1 MLCQSQSQSQSQ
13 LGTYLTSLPIPL
25 VFSIIL
31 SHPHHRYW
39 AIDLTYEETDSIMVI
54 YDA

>member
-1 MLCQSQSQSQSQ
+1 MSVVAVAVAVR
-13 LGTYLTSLPIPL
+13 GDPYLNSLPIPL
-25 VFSIIL
+25 VFSIII